1 MKIYILYGSQTGNA
15 QDISEDIY
23 TRLSNNISYE
33 CIHMSLNSTIENNTF
48 TFINNNN
55 NNNNTNEETKIN
67 IIIVC
72 STTGN
77 GDAPETA
84 NFFWRKLKNRNQPNN
99 LLNGIEYAVLGLGDT
114 NYDKFCNMGK
124 NLDKRFNELGAKR
137 FIELHCAD
145 EATDMEESVSLFIEK
160 VVEYFEE

>member
-23 TRLSNNISYE
+23 TRLSKMGNE
-33 CIHMSLNSTIENNTF
+33 CIHMSLNNTLENNTF
-48 TFINNNN
+48 SFIN
-55 NNNNTNEETKIN
+55 TSETKTN

-99 LLNGIEYAVLGLGDT
+99 LLNGIEYSVLGLGDT

-124 NLDKRFNELGAKR
+124 NLDKRFHELGAKR
-137 FIELHCAD
+137 FMELHCAD
-145 EATDMEESVSLFIEK
+145 EATGMEESVNLFIEK
-160 VVEYFEE
+160 VMEYFEK

>member
-33 CIHMSLNSTIENNTF
+33 CIHMSLNSTFENNTF
-48 TFINNNN
+48 SFIN
-55 NNNNTNEETKIN
+55 TSETKTN

-99 LLNGIEYAVLGLGDT
+99 LLNGIEYTVLGLGDT

-124 NLDKRFNELGAKR
+124 SLDKRFHELGAKR
-137 FIELHCAD
+137 FMELHFAD
-145 EATDMEESVSLFIEK
+145 EATGMEESVSLFIEK
-160 VVEYFEE
+160 LIEYFEK

>member
-1 MKIYILYGSQTGNA
+1 MKNIIYILYGSQTGNA
-15 QDISEDIY
+15 RDISEDIY

-48 TFINNNN
+48 TFIN

-99 LLNGIEYAVLGLGDT
+99 LLNRIEYVVLGLGDT
-114 NYDKFCNMGK
+114 NYDKFCYMGK
-124 NLDKRFNELGAKR
+124 SLDKRFNELGAKR
-137 FIELHCAD
+137 FMELHCVD
-145 EATDMEESVSLFIEK
+145 EATGMEESVNLFIEK
-160 VVEYFEE
+160 VVEYFEK

>member
-1 MKIYILYGSQTGNA
+1 MKNIIYILYGSQTGNA

-23 TRLSNNISYE
+23 TRLSNIGYE
-33 CIHMSLNSTIENNTF
+33 CIYMSLNNTLENNTF
-48 TFINNNN
+48 NFINNS
-55 NNNNTNEETKIN
+55 ETKTN

-99 LLNGIEYAVLGLGDT
+99 LLNGIEYSVLGLGDT

-124 NLDKRFNELGAKR
+124 SLDKRFHELGAKR
-137 FIELHCAD
+137 FIELHCVD
-145 EATDMEESVSLFIEK
+145 EAVGMEDSVNLFIEK
-160 VVEYFEE
+160 VIEYFEK

>member
-23 TRLSNNISYE
+23 TRLSKMGYE
-33 CIHMSLNSTIENNTF
+33 CIHMSLNNTLENNTF
-48 TFINNNN
+48 SFINNDDNN
-55 NNNNTNEETKIN
+55 SETKTN

-114 NYDKFCNMGK
+114 NYDKFCNIGK
-124 NLDKRFNELGAKR
+124 SLDKRFHELGAKR
-137 FIELHCAD
+137 FMELHCAD
-145 EATDMEESVSLFIEK
+145 EATGMEESVSLFIEK
-160 VVEYFEE
+160 VMEYFEK

>member
-1 MKIYILYGSQTGNA
+1 MKNIIYILYGTQTGNA
-15 QDISEDIY
+15 KEISED
-23 TRLSNNISYE
+23 ISYE
-33 CIHMSLNSTIENNTF
+33 CIHMSLNDSIENNTF
-48 TFINNNN
+48 NFIN
-55 NNNNTNEETKIN
+55 TEAKTN

-99 LLNGIEYAVLGLGDT
+99 LLNGIEYTVLGLGDT

-137 FIELHCAD
+137 FMELHCVD
-145 EATDMEESVSLFIEK
+145 EAVGMEDSVNLFIEK
-160 VVEYFEE
+160 VK

>member
-1 MKIYILYGSQTGNA
+1 MKNIIYILYGSQTGNA
-15 QDISEDIY
+15 KEISEDIY

-33 CIHMSLNSTIENNTF
+33 CIYMSLNDSIENNTF
-48 TFINNNN
+48 NFINNNN
-55 NNNNTNEETKIN
+55 NNTHEETKIN

-84 NFFWRKLKNRNQPNN
+84 NFFWRKFKNRNQPNN
-99 LLNGIEYAVLGLGDT
+99 LLNGIEYTVLGLGDT

-124 NLDKRFNELGAKR
+124 NIDKRFNELGAKR
-137 FIELHCAD
+137 FMELHCAD
-145 EATDMEESVSLFIEK
+145 EAVGMEDSVNLFIEK
-160 VVEYFEE
+160 VMEYFEK

>member
-1 MKIYILYGSQTGNA
+1 MKNIIYILYGSQTGNA

-48 TFINNNN
+48 TFINNEVR
-55 NNNNTNEETKIN
+55 TN

-84 NFFWRKLKNRNQPNN
+84 NFFWRKLKNRNLSNN

-114 NYDKFCNMGK
+114 NYDKFCYMGK
-124 NLDKRFNELGAKR
+124 SLDKRFNELGAKR
-137 FIELHCAD
+137 FMELHCAD
-145 EATDMEESVSLFIEK
+145 EATGMEESVSLFIEK
-160 VVEYFEE
+160 VMEYFEK

>member
-23 TRLSNNISYE
+23 TRLSKMGNE
-33 CIHMSLNSTIENNTF
+33 CIHMSLNNTFENNTF
-48 TFINNNN
+48 SFIN
-55 NNNNTNEETKIN
+55 TSETKTN

-99 LLNGIEYAVLGLGDT
+99 LLNGIEYTVLGLGDT

-124 NLDKRFNELGAKR
+124 SLDKRFHELGAKR
-137 FIELHCAD
+137 FMELHFAD
-145 EATDMEESVSLFIEK
+145 EATGMEESVSLFIEK
-160 VVEYFEE
+160 LIEYFEK

>member
-1 MKIYILYGSQTGNA
+1 MKNIIYILYGSQTGNA

-55 NNNNTNEETKIN
+55 TNEETKIN

-99 LLNGIEYAVLGLGDT
+99 LLNGIEYTVLGLGDT

-137 FIELHCAD
+137 FMELHCAD
-145 EATDMEESVSLFIEK
+145 EATGMEESVSLFIEK